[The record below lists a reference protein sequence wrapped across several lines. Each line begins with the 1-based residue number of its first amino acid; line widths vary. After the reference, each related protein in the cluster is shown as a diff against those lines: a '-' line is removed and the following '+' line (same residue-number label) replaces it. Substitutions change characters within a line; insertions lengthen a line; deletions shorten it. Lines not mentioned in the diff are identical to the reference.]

1 MIAKMSALKVVIVKD
16 SMSELNVN
24 NLFKPISDFRYKQW
38 TQEKKILLPVK
49 LVKCRNIK
57 LVK

>member
-16 SMSELNVN
+16 SMSELNVT
-24 NLFKPISDFRYKQW
+24 NLFKLISDFRYKQW
-38 TQEKKILLPVK
+38 TLEKKILLPVK

>member
-16 SMSELNVN
+16 SMSELNVT
-24 NLFKPISDFRYKQW
+24 NLFKLISDFRYKQW
-38 TQEKKILLPVK
+38 TQERRILLPVK

>member
-24 NLFKPISDFRYKQW
+24 NLFKLISDFRYKQW

>member
-16 SMSELNVN
+16 NMSELNVT
-24 NLFKPISDFRYKQW
+24 NLFKLISDFRYKQW

>member
-16 SMSELNVN
+16 NMSELNVT
-24 NLFKPISDFRYKQW
+24 NLFKLISDFRYKQW
-38 TQEKKILLPVK
+38 TQERRILLPVK